1 MWLKKKKKEKKSL
14 AMQETWVQSLGCED
28 LLQKEMATHSS
39 ILAWKIPWTEEPG
52 WLQSMGLQ
60 RVGHDWVTNT
70 YSTYK
75 LNKQGDN
82 TEPWCTHFPVLNQ
95 CIVPCSRR
103 QVRWSGIPISLRI
116 FQFVVIHTV
125 KAFSVVNEAEVDVF
139 LEFPCFICDAVDVGN
154 LISDSSAISK
164 SSLYI

>member
-1 MWLKKKKKEKKSL
+1 
-14 AMQETWVQSLGCED
+14 
-28 LLQKEMATHSS
+28 MANHSS

-82 TEPWCTHFPVLNQ
+82 TEPRCTHFPVLNQ

-125 KAFSVVNEAEVDVF
+125 KAFCIVNEAKVDIF
-139 LEFPCFICDAVDVGN
+139 LEFSCFFLWSRDEDYSLNVAVIIVPVHYGPIIYVVFIN
-154 LISDSSAISK
+154 LSK
-164 SSLYI
+164 VPPQYHKSVTVWKTMED